1 MYSLEDVFIQGEND
15 RATYGSSYAG
25 KRCLLKL
32 GIMLN
37 KFPNSIEIL
46 NTSRG
51 GDHYKELTEEEYKF
65 FFENGW
71 EKGVLLTSMGN
82 YLRKLNMIED
92 RIQEE
97 INTRKNDKHIQ
108 GLKVSREKILQKY
121 SLRKQQI
128 INLHE

>member
-1 MYSLEDVFIQGEND
+1 
-15 RATYGSSYAG
+15 
-25 KRCLLKL
+25 
-32 GIMLN
+32 MLN